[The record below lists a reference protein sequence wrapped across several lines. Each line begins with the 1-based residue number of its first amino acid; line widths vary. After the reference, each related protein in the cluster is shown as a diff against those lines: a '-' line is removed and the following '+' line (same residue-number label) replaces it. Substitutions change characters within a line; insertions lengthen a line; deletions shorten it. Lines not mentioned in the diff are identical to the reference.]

1 MPSITNLSSEED
13 RTHHFRCM
21 LLSLATVF
29 TTLKVIAL
37 VKLKMLFLCLCID
50 QFYFPKPNT
59 SSRLLHTILQP
70 QTMPVAP
77 YQHSHSS
84 ENICISEVHCTWFSP
99 LLFFTLLSGRRRMA
113 ACQRGLPGPA
123 LLLPPA

>member
-1 MPSITNLSSEED
+1 M
-13 RTHHFRCM
+13 
-21 LLSLATVF
+21 F

-99 LLFFTLLSGRRRMA
+99 LLSSVRREENGSMSERSAWSSLTSASGLNWKI
-113 ACQRGLPGPA
+113 RG
-123 LLLPPA
+123 